1 MGDGDGGAVDDA
13 FVPLKFDGGRYGKP
27 GYPLETAAE
36 LANYQ
41 RLLIEVAKQEWLAQ
55 NPDRERVYKGFEDS
69 LELRLTR
76 VEVGSV
82 VPYTVT
88 GVNDVSDFVE
98 SVRDAIRN
106 LFAFVVEKKHLP
118 IGLRDGV
125 RDAVKRL
132 GASLRDDEALFVKST
147 SGAEVKYTQAIRT
160 QMIVS
165 EEIGEIE
172 REGDLPGKVVEINPD
187 DQRFEFQM
195 IDGRTIPA
203 RFAEPEF
210 WKALLPFVSTSV
222 DGRIVRFKA
231 KYIESIAGEV
241 LRIENV
247 SDVEEFL
254 DSGSPWTPR
263 LLELLRLQS
272 GWFDGEGESVGMPA
286 IEYAREVLRRTSEHS
301 LPIPTIF
308 PTPAGGVQL
317 ELLSG
322 TRHLELAISPD
333 LTVEGYFLDSSS
345 GEDDE
350 VEITSLDEAAA
361 FIGQWSNG

>member
-1 MGDGDGGAVDDA
+1 MGDGDGDAVDDA
-13 FVPLKFDGGRYGKP
+13 FVPLKFDGGRYGKR
-27 GYPLETAAE
+27 GYPLETVAE

-41 RLLIEVAKQEWLAQ
+41 KLLIEVAKQEWLAQ

-76 VEVGSV
+76 VEIGSV
-82 VPYTVT
+82 MPYTVT
-88 GVNDVSDFVE
+88 GVSDVSEFVE
-98 SVRDAIRN
+98 TVREAIRS
-106 LFAFVVEKKHLP
+106 LFAFVVEKRHLP
-118 IGLRDGV
+118 TGLRDGV
-125 RDAVKRL
+125 REAVKRL
-132 GASLRDDEALFVKST
+132 GTTLRDDEVLFVKAT

-160 QMIVS
+160 QMIAN
-165 EEIGEIE
+165 EEVGEIE

-203 RFAEPEF
+203 RFAEPNF
-210 WKALLPFVSTSV
+210 WKTLIPFVSTSV
-222 DGRIVRFKA
+222 EGRIVRFKA
-231 KYIESIAGEV
+231 KYIESLAGEV

-247 SDVEEFL
+247 ADVEEFL
-254 DSGSPWTPR
+254 DSGSSWTPR

-272 GWFDGEGESVGMPA
+272 GWFDGEGESIGMPA
-286 IEYAREVLRRTSEHS
+286 IEYAREVLRRASENS
-301 LPIPTIF
+301 TPLPAIF

-322 TRHLELAISPD
+322 TRHLELTISPD
-333 LTVEGYFLDSSS
+333 LLIEGYILDSAS

-350 VEITSLDEAAA
+350 VEIGSLDEAAA
-361 FIGQWSNG
+361 FIGRWSSD